1 MAGRKLSLNVAL
13 KLAKEG
19 FERGMLQ
26 AHASVESFR
35 RRVLSFTTS
44 LVGGGLALGGI
55 IKGAVSLARTTQR
68 AEVTLRNITKS
79 QYDYVKSL
87 QLTRRLAK
95 EYGQDLNDLTFTYAK
110 MRAAGDNAGLAVETQ
125 EKMYKSFI
133 RTFSAFNMTR
143 EESSLAMLALEQML
157 SKGKISAEELRRQLG
172 EKVPI
177 AMGAMA
183 NAAGVPIS
191 QLDTLLKQG
200 KLLSSDIMPKFAQ
213 ELERLTPNIDTDN
226 IETALRRLRN
236 TFVELVERL
245 NISDIYKRLIKGF
258 DAFIRHAT
266 KSIGTLATYMAG
278 VFGTLSFGS
287 LNKKSKELG
296 ATLWKEK
303 QKEWQGETDTYVS
316 AQRGYAS
323 AVRQKESFEG
333 ALAPQQ
339 KEEKQRELT
348 TLEREKKLRREV
360 ATLEKQRL
368 QSISAVEKAE
378 TLYAQEKEARENRLF
393 SISKSRQEAE
403 AKINQKALADRARAE
418 ERYTKRVER
427 ETARQLKQDQAYKG
441 LNSRKAALEREVARM
456 EPQYLARKKE
466 AEALQ
471 AKRGEAWNSTY
482 KKYNLWGN
490 WSGQEA
496 EAKRAE
502 WETQYKAPS
511 DEANQRYREV
521 SVPRLETNK
530 QIGSLRGQSNAIE
543 SSVRQKVAQDQR
555 AILESELETIEK
567 VKSKRLEALDATHGT
582 SLAKLEEREGKQLE
596 AIDQLKEK
604 QVATDQQLQDARISH
619 SEAVAKARAEL
630 DANVMAR
637 AGAREKALASVRKAI
652 QQKHTEQMQG
662 SYALSYRI
670 LRRNHSAFSASL
682 KAGWIRFQGMVSS
695 GVAKMSRVAS
705 LAIAKVGAML
715 KMAFSS
721 LAFGAVLSAITFL
734 INKIVEAVSEA
745 RKFKSVVQDTKN
757 EIERAGEAL
766 DETTGRLQIIHGL
779 LEDGNLSRE
788 EQVRL
793 MNEANGILGLALDNE
808 NAINDVIS
816 SRLKLRRIDN
826 KLAKSQ
832 ELYNEGKD
840 EANELYQKALKN
852 KHIKAYA
859 DKHGKEQTLKFLS
872 GEVQVPRVQPTNSL
886 RLVGKSFEYMGEEAP
901 LAKYVEAH
909 PSRTRKLQTARSKS
923 ATAEKAVAELL
934 AEQEKE
940 TQTALNL
947 LYRSYN
953 EELKSAPTDVAK
965 NDVRS
970 RYRSLYRQQKGNSK
984 HAGFEKLIEAP
995 QTNTQSEVAGRTSV
1009 PTESPLERVKR
1020 EYEES
1025 LETTARQQ
1033 QAGLI
1038 EQDEADKE
1046 ILSAKKRFVERILS
1060 LMPYEQA
1067 FSIGGFSDAL
1077 SAVREAQESN
1087 TEYARATDR
1096 YNEKLEELARAKD
1109 AELLSS
1115 DEYQEQVINATRRY
1129 LESALVLDDL
1139 TAEQKRHLAKLKEEN
1154 DKKDIEFKR
1163 SGDNVPTQEVRDT
1176 TFDYKKQPLERVGE
1190 ELELLKTYSANL
1202 ENFIKSNDNGSDG
1215 LDDLKAKLEEQKKAI
1230 GEVSEEYKKLQVV
1243 ADREEYQ
1250 KVLTSLRRDALKG
1263 VADSL
1268 RDLTQGA
1275 KTLWET
1281 LEGDGSAIEKIL
1293 ALVNVFIRL
1302 AETLT
1307 SLQEKFSQLKE
1318 AKERLEGA
1326 KTAVGAMQS
1335 APPTT
1340 EIARNVLGYTTRQEG
1355 GQQGEEQQAVSVP
1368 QDGTAESLEKI
1379 AKAQEAINTAKTAEK
1394 IITAS
1399 LLPIKAMDEAQSRS
1413 EATAHLTNATAKT
1426 AEANA
1431 SIPVVG
1437 AIMAVSQ
1444 IAMLIASVAKAKSFA
1459 KGGLV
1464 DYGSTFGDT
1473 THAFVNRGE
1482 RILSRGNQEWLD
1494 GLTKNVRGSAVS
1506 SSRVEVSGKFEL
1518 ENRKLVASINRENQ
1532 RWERK

>member
-26 AHASVESFR
+26 AQASVESFR

-110 MRAAGDNAGLAVETQ
+110 MRAAGDNAGMAVETQ

-236 TFVELVERL
+236 TFVELVEKL

-258 DAFIRHAT
+258 DAFIKHAT
-266 KSIGTLATYMAG
+266 KSLGTLATYMAG

-296 ATLWKEK
+296 ATLWREK

-316 AQRGYAS
+316 VQRGYAT

-333 ALAPQQ
+333 SLAPQQ

-360 ATLEKQRL
+360 AVLEKQRL

-378 TLYAQEKEARENRLF
+378 TLYAQGKEARENRLS

-418 ERYTKRVER
+418 ARYTRQVER
-427 ETARQLKQDQAYKG
+427 ETARQLKQDKAYKG
-441 LNSRKAALEREVARM
+441 LVSRRTALEREVARM
-456 EPQYLARKKE
+456 EPQYLARKRE

-490 WSGQEA
+490 WSGKEVD
-496 EAKRAE
+496 EKRAE

-511 DEANQRYREV
+511 DEATQRYREV
-521 SVPRLETNK
+521 AIPRLEANK

-543 SSVRQKVAQDQR
+543 SSIRQKVAQDQR

-567 VKSKRLEALDATHGT
+567 VKSKRLEALDVTHGAT
-582 SLAKLEEREGKQLE
+582 LAKLEEREGKQLE

-619 SEAVAKARAEL
+619 SEAVAKASAEL

-637 AGAREKALASVRKAI
+637 AEAREKALASVRKAI
-652 QQKHTEQMQG
+652 QQKHTAQMQE

-745 RKFKSVVQDTKN
+745 RKFKNVVQDTKN
-757 EIERAGEAL
+757 EIEKAGEAL

-840 EANELYQKALKN
+840 EEEELYQKALKN

-940 TQTALNL
+940 TKNTLNL

-953 EELKSAPTDVAK
+953 EEMASAKTEEKSDI
-965 NDVRS
+965 RS
-970 RYRSLYRQQKGNSK
+970 RYRSLYRQQRGNSR
-984 HAGFEKLIEAP
+984 HAGFEQLIEESTA
-995 QTNTQSEVAGRTSV
+995 TTTTGETTRTSV
-1009 PTESPLERVKR
+1009 PTESPLERAKR
-1020 EYEES
+1020 EYGES

-1077 SAVREAQESN
+1077 TAVREAQESN

-1154 DKKDIEFKR
+1154 DKKDIDFKR
-1163 SGDNVPTQEVRDT
+1163 RGDNVPTQEVRDT

-1230 GEVSEEYKKLQVV
+1230 GEVSEEYKKLQVATDV
-1243 ADREEYQ
+1243 EEYQ
-1250 KVLTSLRRDALKG
+1250 KTLTTLRRDALKG

-1326 KTAVGAMQS
+1326 KTAGGAMQS

-1340 EIARNVLGYTTRQEG
+1340 EIARNVLGYTPRQEG

>member
-26 AHASVESFR
+26 AQASVESFR

-236 TFVELVERL
+236 TFVELVEKL

-258 DAFIRHAT
+258 DAFIKHAT
-266 KSIGTLATYMAG
+266 KSLGTLATYMTG

-296 ATLWKEK
+296 ATLWQEK

-316 AQRGYAS
+316 VQRGYAT

-333 ALAPQQ
+333 SLAPQQ

-360 ATLEKQRL
+360 AVLEKQRL

-378 TLYAQEKEARENRLF
+378 TLYAQGKEARENRLS

-418 ERYTKRVER
+418 ARYTRQVER

-441 LNSRKAALEREVARM
+441 LVSRRTALEREVARM
-456 EPQYLARKKE
+456 EPQYLARKRE

-490 WSGQEA
+490 WSGQEVD
-496 EAKRAE
+496 EKRAE

-511 DEANQRYREV
+511 DEAYQRYREV

-543 SSVRQKVAQDQR
+543 SSIRQKVAQDQR
-555 AILESELETIEK
+555 AVLESELETIEK
-567 VKSKRLEALDATHGT
+567 VKAKRLEALDATHGT

-695 GVAKMSRVAS
+695 GVAKMTRVAS

-745 RKFKSVVQDTKN
+745 RKFKNVVQDTKN
-757 EIERAGEAL
+757 EIEKAGEAL

-840 EANELYQKALKN
+840 EADELYQKALKN

-940 TQTALNL
+940 TKNTLNL

-953 EELKSAPTDVAK
+953 EEMASAKTEEKSDI
-965 NDVRS
+965 RS
-970 RYRSLYRQQKGNSK
+970 RYRSLYRQQRGNSR
-984 HAGFEKLIEAP
+984 HAGFEQLIEESTA
-995 QTNTQSEVAGRTSV
+995 TTTTGETTRTSV
-1009 PTESPLERVKR
+1009 PTESPLERAKR
-1020 EYEES
+1020 EYGES

-1077 SAVREAQESN
+1077 TAVREAQESN

-1215 LDDLKAKLEEQKKAI
+1215 LDDLKAKAQELKKAI
-1230 GEVSEEYKKLQVV
+1230 EEVSREYKKLQVV

-1281 LEGDGSAIEKIL
+1281 LEGDGNAIEKIL

-1302 AETLT
+1302 AETLS
-1307 SLQEKFSQLKE
+1307 SLQDKFGQLKE
-1318 AKERLEGA
+1318 AKDLLDGA

-1340 EIARNVLGYTTRQEG
+1340 EIARNVLGYTPRQEG

-1482 RILSRGNQEWLD
+1482 RILSRGNQEWLE